1 VVLAG
6 IVKVKVPAV
15 MVCEPNVWTL
25 IALLLW
31 VELYNSTQ
39 SNAVVKVTVVYT
51 KEAEGVKNPTPA
63 VADEFVD
70 VGAVAF
76 VTVIPPAV

>member
-1 VVLAG
+1 M
-6 IVKVKVPAV
+6 VKVKVPAV
-15 MVCEPNVWTL
+15 MVWEPKVWTL

-31 VELYNSTQ
+31 VELYNNTA

-51 KEAEGVKNPTPA
+51 IDAEGVKNPTPA
-63 VADEFVD
+63 VADAFVE

-76 VTVIPPAV
+76 VTVTPPAV

>member
-1 VVLAG
+1 MVSVN
-6 IVKVKVPAV
+6 VPAV

-31 VELYNSTQ
+31 VELYNNTA
-39 SNAVVKVTVVYT
+39 SNAVVNVTVVYT
-51 KEAEGVKNPTPA
+51 IDAEGVKKPTPA
-63 VADEFVD
+63 VAEEFVD

-76 VTVIPPAV
+76 VTVTPPAV

>member
-1 VVLAG
+1 MVSVN
-6 IVKVKVPAV
+6 VPAV

-25 IALLLW
+25 IALSLC
-31 VELYNSTQ
+31 VELYNNTQ

-51 KEAEGVKNPTPA
+51 KDAEGVKKPTPA
-63 VADEFVD
+63 VADAFVD

-76 VTVIPPAV
+76 VTVMPPAV